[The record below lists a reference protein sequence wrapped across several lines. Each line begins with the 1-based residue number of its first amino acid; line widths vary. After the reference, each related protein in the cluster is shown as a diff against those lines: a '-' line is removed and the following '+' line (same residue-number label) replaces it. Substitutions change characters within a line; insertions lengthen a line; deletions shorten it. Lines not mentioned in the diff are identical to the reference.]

1 MESTW
6 SAIEDLARTSD
17 DVAVR
22 QRFDRR
28 NLVWLSAILI
38 FFTFVSFLEVVSE
51 ARSNAIWQVLVG
63 IANFALCAFA
73 LFALYSPRL
82 RAWPRRYLTATVLTY
97 VALQYA
103 LVIAYTSRGD
113 N

>member
-28 NLVWLSAILI
+28 NLVWLSAILV
-38 FFTFVSFLEVVSE
+38 FFTFVVV
-51 ARSNAIWQVLVG
+51 
-63 IANFALCAFA
+63 
-73 LFALYSPRL
+73 
-82 RAWPRRYLTATVLTY
+82 RA
-97 VALQYA
+97 
-103 LVIAYTSRGD
+103 
-113 N
+113 